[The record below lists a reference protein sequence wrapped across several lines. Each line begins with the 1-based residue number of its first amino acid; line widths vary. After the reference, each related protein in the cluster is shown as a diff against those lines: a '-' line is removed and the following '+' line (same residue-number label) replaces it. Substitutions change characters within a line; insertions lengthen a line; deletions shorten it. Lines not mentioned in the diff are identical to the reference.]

1 MKIILANYR
10 YFISGGPERYMF
22 NVIERL
28 SNNNHKVIPFSIH
41 YNQNLQTQYAKYFVE
56 PLGNRDE
63 VYFNKQEITPK
74 IFLSTLSRLF
84 YSKEVENAII
94 RLASDTK
101 PQIAY
106 VLHYLRKLSPSLL
119 VGLKKTNIPIIVRL
133 SDYAMVCP
141 QVHCLR
147 GDTPCTLCV
156 KGNIIPSITFRCVK
170 NSLVAS
176 SFSALATWFHRFK
189 RYFELVDSFI
199 TTNQFMNQIM
209 ISAGF
214 PEEKLFCI
222 PTFTNINTFMP
233 SRNFTKSNYIVYV
246 GRLTHEKG
254 VHVLIDAFNILQ
266 KKGLAIDIHLKIT
279 GVGFNKYFQN
289 LKEKVKSK
297 GLESN
302 VHFLGNLETHRVSNL
317 LNQALFSVVPSLWY
331 ENLPNSIL
339 ESYACGTPVIASD
352 LGSLSACVKNGVTGF
367 HFRPGEPED
376 LAEKIEYCLNNPA
389 ILQDMAVNCRREALS
404 LYSPKSHCESLINL
418 FNKFI

>member
-1 MKIILANYR
+1 
-10 YFISGGPERYMF
+10 MF
-22 NVIERL
+22 NVTERL
-28 SNNNHKVIPFSIH
+28 SNDNHKVFPFSIH
-41 YNQNLQTQYAKYFVE
+41 YNQNFQTQYSKYFVE

-63 VYFNKQEITPK
+63 VYFHQQGINPK
-74 IFLSTLSRLF
+74 SFLRTLSRLF
-84 YSKEVENAII
+84 YSKEVESAIT
-94 RLASDTK
+94 RLANDTK

-119 VGLKKTNIPIIVRL
+119 VGLKKMNIPTIVRL

-141 QVHCLR
+141 QAHCLR
-147 GDTPCTLCV
+147 DDKPCTLCV
-156 KGNIIPSITFRCVK
+156 KGNIIPSIRFRCVK
-170 NSLVAS
+170 NNFVAS
-176 SFSALATWFHRFK
+176 SLNALATWFHRFK
-189 RYFELVDSFI
+189 HYFDLVDSFI
-199 TTNQFMNQIM
+199 TTNEFMKQIM
-209 ISAGF
+209 IAAGF
-214 PEEKLFCI
+214 PKEKLFCI

-246 GRLTHEKG
+246 GRLAHEKG

-279 GVGFNKYFQN
+279 GVGSNKYFQN
-289 LKEKVKSK
+289 LKEKVKFE

-302 VHFLGNLETHRVSNL
+302 VHFLGNLETHKVPNL

-331 ENLPNSIL
+331 ENLPNSFL

-352 LGSLSACVKNGVTGF
+352 IGSLSACVNNGVTGF
-367 HFRPGEPED
+367 HFRHGSPED
-376 LAEKIEYCLNNPA
+376 LAEKIEYCLNNPT
-389 ILQDMAVNCRREALS
+389 LMGDMAVNCRREALS